1 MIENPFSPL
10 TWIETVSFQWIYSTE
25 RLLFILFLISEVHFF
40 NAFRWLR
47 STRSPPLEWRRS
59 RCLAHQSSFGPS
71 ENGPFCFGIVGF
83 TRWTFSK
90 IDILKNC
97 VFFFRCESKETW
109 AKLTMWKN
117 RTIHGKQKRFK
128 VVVSTHLKNISQ
140 IGPFPQIGMKI
151 NKYLKPPPRI
161 WSSTSPI
168 RWGSHSAA

>member
-1 MIENPFSPL
+1 MNWNSFFSVDIFNWKASIHSIPHFRSAFL
-10 TWIETVSFQWIYSTE
+10 QRVSVTSVHQVSPTGMETKSVSGAS
-25 RLLFILFLISEVHFF
+25 ILVWPKWE
-40 NAFRWLR
+40 
-47 STRSPPLEWRRS
+47 
-59 RCLAHQSSFGPS
+59 
-71 ENGPFCFGIVGF
+71 
-83 TRWTFSK
+83 WTFLFWDRW
-90 IDILKNC
+90 IHTVNILENWHSEKLC
-97 VFFFRCESKETW
+97 FFFRCESKETW

-117 RTIHGKQKRFK
+117 RTIHGRQKRFK